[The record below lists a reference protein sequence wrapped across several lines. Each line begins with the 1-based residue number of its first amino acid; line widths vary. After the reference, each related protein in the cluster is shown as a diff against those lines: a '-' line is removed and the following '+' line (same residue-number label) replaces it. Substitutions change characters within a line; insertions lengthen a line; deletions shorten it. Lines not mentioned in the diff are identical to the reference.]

1 MKVMELKQYING
13 KFHTPVSGRYK
24 KNRNPATGDII
35 SKVPLGDKSD
45 VDAAVYAAK
54 NALPEWSAKS
64 VDERANILEKIAN
77 IIESRKKQL
86 AELES
91 LDTGKPIRLAFE
103 TDITRAIANF
113 RFFAGAARHDE
124 LGFHKMK
131 NAINYTLRKPLGV
144 VALITPWNLPIYLLS
159 WKTAPALVMGN
170 TIVAKP
176 SSMTPLTASALTE
189 IMNEAGLPNGVFNL
203 VHGSGSKVGK
213 PLSLH
218 RDVSAVSFTGSTDAG
233 AKVSEAASSTFKKIS
248 LELGGKNPT
257 IVFADADIKK
267 AVNGAVK
274 AAFTNQGQ
282 VCLCGSRI
290 LVEQTIHDRF
300 LEELV
305 KTTKKMKIGN
315 PSDKNVDLGA
325 VISHEHRDKVEEYI
339 RLGIEEGTVLDYPL
353 IEYCL
358 KDDKLGDPIIS
369 SEHILNFKWLNITE
383 LDLINNQ
390 CLRINDYLQGLFRGI
405 GIKLV
410 DFKVEFG
417 KTKSNETIILADEIS
432 PDTCRLWDQETDKKL
447 DKDRFRK
454 DLGNIVEAYQEVA
467 RRLGI
472 LHEQSNIRPIK
483 FSKPT
488 AVKIKKNK

>member
-218 RDVSAVSFTGSTDAG
+218 RELSAVSFTGSTDAG

-315 PSDKNVDLGA
+315 PSDINVNLGA

-339 RLGIEEGTVLDYPL
+339 RLGIEEGGRVECGCKRP
-353 IEYCL
+353 
-358 KDDKLGDPIIS
+358 KLENPWNNGAFLEPTIIS
-369 SEHILNFKWLNITE
+369 GLSPNCRTATEEIFGPVATIHPFESEEEAVTISNSVNYGLAASVWTSDLARAHRISANLESGMVWVNTWLLRDLSVPFGGMKDSGVGREGGRYSLDFFSE
-383 LDLINNQ
+383 LRNVCIEM
-390 CLRINDYLQGLFRGI
+390 GEE
-405 GIKLV
+405 K
-410 DFKVEFG
+410 
-417 KTKSNETIILADEIS
+417 
-432 PDTCRLWDQETDKKL
+432 
-447 DKDRFRK
+447 
-454 DLGNIVEAYQEVA
+454 
-467 RRLGI
+467 
-472 LHEQSNIRPIK
+472 
-483 FSKPT
+483 
-488 AVKIKKNK
+488 

>member
-13 KFHTPVSGRYK
+13 KFHTPVSGKYM

-45 VDAAVYAAK
+45 VDAAVYSAK
-54 NALPEWSAKS
+54 SALPEWSAKS
-64 VDERANILEKIAN
+64 VDERAEILEKIAN
-77 IIESRKKQL
+77 IIESRKQQL

-91 LDTGKPIRLAFE
+91 LDTGKPIRLAFD
-103 TDITRAIANF
+103 TDISRAIANF

-131 NAINYTLRKPLGV
+131 NAVNYTLRKPLGV

-170 TIVAKP
+170 TVVAKP
-176 SSMTPLTASALTE
+176 SSMTPLTASALAE

-218 RDVSAVSFTGSTDAG
+218 QDIAAVSFTGSTNAG

-257 IVFADADIKK
+257 IVFADADLKNAI
-267 AVNGAVK
+267 NGTVR

-290 LVEQTIHDRF
+290 LVERKIHDQF
-300 LEELV
+300 LEGVV
-305 KTTKKMKIGN
+305 KATKKMKIGN

-339 RLGIEEGTVLDYPL
+339 RLGIEEGGR
-353 IEYCL
+353 IECGGKRPEL
-358 KDDKLGDPIIS
+358 KNPWSNGAFLEPTIIS
-369 SEHILNFKWLNITE
+369 GLSPNCRTATEEIFGPVATIHPFETEEEAVAISNSVNYGLAASVWTSDLSRAHRISADLESGMVWVNTWLLRDLRVPFGGMKDSGVGREGGRYSLDFFSE
-383 LDLINNQ
+383 
-390 CLRINDYLQGLFRGI
+390 LQNVCIEMG
-405 GIKLV
+405 
-410 DFKVEFG
+410 E
-417 KTKSNETIILADEIS
+417 
-432 PDTCRLWDQETDKKL
+432 
-447 DKDRFRK
+447 
-454 DLGNIVEAYQEVA
+454 
-467 RRLGI
+467 
-472 LHEQSNIRPIK
+472 
-483 FSKPT
+483 
-488 AVKIKKNK
+488 KNG

>member
-77 IIESRKKQL
+77 IIESRKQQL

-189 IMNEAGLPNGVFNL
+189 IMDEAGLPNGVFNL

-218 RDVSAVSFTGSTDAG
+218 RDVSAVSFTGSTNAG

-282 VCLCGSRI
+282 VCVEVNGRNWKI
-290 LVEQTIHDRF
+290 L
-300 LEELV
+300 
-305 KTTKKMKIGN
+305 
-315 PSDKNVDLGA
+315 
-325 VISHEHRDKVEEYI
+325 
-339 RLGIEEGTVLDYPL
+339 GTMV
-353 IEYCL
+353 
-358 KDDKLGDPIIS
+358 
-369 SEHILNFKWLNITE
+369 HF
-383 LDLINNQ
+383 
-390 CLRINDYLQGLFRGI
+390 
-405 GIKLV
+405 
-410 DFKVEFG
+410 
-417 KTKSNETIILADEIS
+417 
-432 PDTCRLWDQETDKKL
+432 
-447 DKDRFRK
+447 
-454 DLGNIVEAYQEVA
+454 
-467 RRLGI
+467 
-472 LHEQSNIRPIK
+472 
-483 FSKPT
+483 
-488 AVKIKKNK
+488 